1 MQSVDYEILER
12 ALQRERKA
20 RKQAEKL
27 LEEKA
32 NELYQTARHLRETN
46 EKLQVLMDEQGP
58 DSLGDFMSIIDPYVV
73 MDLNSRVL
81 KMNTSAKEFLGY
93 DQTEEEVIL
102 SDLVHP
108 DYVEYTRESFQ
119 NLMKVGIIKNYNPI
133 IRTRTQGERS
143 VNINASVILDREG
156 NPIAAQGVLRDVTQ
170 EREIK
175 RLLDQQRREQDIIV
189 ENSPLGILLL
199 DQEQIIKANRSFIKL
214 TGYDINDIRGHSLDD
229 FSESEEIMWYE
240 KELKP
245 DTAPLK
251 AHNRVTE
258 VRRFTRKNGG
268 YFLGKTSISEVRDAS
283 GALLYKVAV
292 IEDITSDLLADK
304 KLRAS
309 EERMVSLIR
318 NLQTGILVE
327 DENQQ
332 ITLANDKYCELLGL
346 EILPESL
353 HGLSGET
360 LRLQQREIYRDDD
373 IVENRLRYILQKK
386 ELVLSDELILKDGRT
401 LERDYIPIYSGDT
414 YKGHLWSYN
423 DVTLRNNYRRN
434 LEVQKA
440 KYSSIIAHMNL
451 GLIEVSL
458 SDTVIMVNQSFCQ
471 MSGFSSQELVGR
483 KLDEFLQFDLKNSEP
498 SDYQSQFITDDG
510 FQSSEIRVC
519 RKDGEKR
526 TWFIS
531 GAPNYGETGKYS
543 GYILVTLDITELK
556 ELQTQKEKLL
566 KELEDSNRGLEEY
579 AHIVSHDLK
588 SPLRSVSALSTWL
601 HDDYKD
607 QLDENGQ
614 YNLKMMQEKIE
625 GMDRLIDGILKYS
638 TVNSSTLDQTE
649 FNVTEVIR
657 EISEIIYIPD
667 HVRVRIVSN
676 LPVLRADRTKIYQV
690 FQNLIGNAVVNIEK
704 PQGFVDIGFED
715 QATHWQ
721 FSVADNGV
729 GIPSEYHEK
738 IFEIFQSIGSRDRST
753 GIGLSIIKKIVDRY
767 QGKIW
772 LESEV
777 GIGTTFYF
785 TLKKELQ

>member
-108 DYVEYTRESFQ
+108 DYMEYTRESFQ

-133 IRTRTQGERS
+133 IRTRTYGERS

-156 NPIAAQGVLRDVTQ
+156 NPIAAQGVLRDVTR

-175 RLLDQQRREQDIIV
+175 QLLDQQRREQDIIV

-199 DQEQIIKANRSFIKL
+199 DQEQIIKANRTFIKL
-214 TGYDINDIRGHSLDD
+214 TGFDVNDIRGHCLDD
-229 FSESEEIMWYE
+229 FSDSEEITWYE
-240 KELKP
+240 MDLKP
-245 DTAPLK
+245 DTSPLK

-258 VRRFTRKNGG
+258 VRRFHRKDGRD
-268 YFLGKTSISEVRDAS
+268 FLGKTSISEVRDAS

-292 IEDITSDLLADK
+292 IEDITSGLLADN
-304 KLRAS
+304 KLRVS

-346 EILPESL
+346 EVLPESL

-360 LRLQQREIYRDDD
+360 LREQQRDTYRDAD
-373 IVENRLRYILQKK
+373 IVDNRLRYILQKR
-386 ELVLSDELILKDGRT
+386 ELVLSDELILKDGRS

-414 YKGHLWSYN
+414 YMGHLWSYN
-423 DVTLRNNYRRN
+423 DVTLRNNYRKN

-451 GLIEVSL
+451 GLVEVSL

-471 MSGFSSQELVGR
+471 MSGYSSQELVGR
-483 KLDEFLQFDLKNSEP
+483 KLDEFLQFDLNNSEP
-498 SDYQSQFITDDG
+498 SDYQKQFITDDG
-510 FQSSEIRVC
+510 FQSSEIHVS
-519 RKDGEKR
+519 RKGGEKR

-556 ELQTQKEKLL
+556 ELQIQKEKLL
-566 KELEDSNRGLEEY
+566 RELEDSNRGLEEY

-601 HDDYKD
+601 YDDYKD

-638 TVNSSTLDQTE
+638 TVNSTALDQTE
-649 FNVTEVIR
+649 FDVTEVIR
-657 EISEIIYIPD
+657 EISEIIFIPD

-676 LPVLRADRTKIYQV
+676 LPVIRADRTKIYQV

-715 QATHWQ
+715 QGTHWQ

-729 GIPSEYHEK
+729 GIPGEYHEK

-767 QGKIW
+767 RGKVW

-777 GIGTTFYF
+777 GVGTTFYF
-785 TLKKELQ
+785 TLKKDLQ